1 MGDRFAGA
9 RRKWLERMVASGA
22 LLGAGGIGGWISRA
36 LANGDLGGKQGI
48 VRLDGSATVNG
59 KPAREG
65 SAVALGERVA
75 TGSRSQAVLVIGQ
88 DAFLMRADTVIETTA
103 REGVLSSLLISTGK
117 VLSVFSKK
125 PLAIHAANATI
136 GIRGTGAYVEVD
148 PADVYFCLCYGEA
161 VVQGPGMAD
170 KLVQTTHHEHP
181 MLLRENGRTLEASD
195 AGFRNHTDAELIMLE
210 ALVGREPP
218 FVKAGKVYPAG
229 KYG

>member
-1 MGDRFAGA
+1 MGDRIAKARRTWLRQMAAAGA
-9 RRKWLERMVASGA
+9 A
-22 LLGAGGIGGWISRA
+22 LGAGGIGGWISRA
-36 LANGDLGGKQGI
+36 LANGDLGAKQGI
-48 VRLDGSATVNG
+48 VRLDGSATLDG

-65 SAVALGERVA
+65 ASVALGQRIA
-75 TGSRSQAVLVIGQ
+75 TGPGSQAVIAIGK
-88 DAFLMRADTVIETTA
+88 DAFLMRASTVIETTA
-103 REGVLSSLLISTGK
+103 HEGVLSNLLVSTGK

-125 PLAIHAANATI
+125 PLTIRAANATI
-136 GIRGTGAYVEVD
+136 GIRGTGCYLEVE

-161 VVQGPGMAD
+161 MVQGPGMPD

-181 MLLRENGRTLEASD
+181 LLLSESSAAMQARD

-218 FVKAGKVYPAG
+218 FLKDGKVYPAG